1 VLIRGN
7 GEGEVSGDSL
17 DLGLFL
23 LMIIDKMKKTG
34 DMNTPPGTMSSSSPI
49 ANGIHHVFEF
59 WDVWAFGDSLLG
71 IRGFGM
77 GFG

>member
-1 VLIRGN
+1 
-7 GEGEVSGDSL
+7 
-17 DLGLFL
+17 
-23 LMIIDKMKKTG
+23 MIIDKMKKIG

-59 WDVWAFGDSLLG
+59 GVWAFGDSLLG